1 MSLKL
6 KAAVVGC
13 GIAFVLGG
21 SAFANPKSINWSGY
35 YIGANAG
42 FANGDLRGHYDEGE
56 DDRPRDFR
64 STGAIFGLQGGY
76 NWQVGRKVYGIELDV
91 TGGDILNRFDVG
103 GAGDPAWATFRTS
116 LLSSARFRSGIAVD
130 NILLFSSI
138 GVGFGHSKLS
148 VIDPTAAPN
157 NFSRSFN
164 APALVTGLGVDW
176 RFSPRWSLRAEYLYY
191 YFGKSR
197 SLAGATNDTEDFDFF
212 KISGIQTVRLGV
224 NYHFNAAV
232 PTVSAPAMNWAGWY
246 GGVHLGYGRSELPGM
261 YDEAGDIGGLNFDPR
276 GFAGGLYAGRN
287 WQMGAWVYGIEI
299 DGTWAGMSND
309 RIDDEGSYQKLKTTA
324 FGSIRGRIGVAADS
338 KLFYL
343 TGGIGAVRSSIYA
356 DEGAGNNGKKNLTS
370 WGPVIGAGFESA
382 LQGNWSFRL
391 EGLTYL
397 LSNRVSLPDLTTDSE
412 DEDYIRQRNIYV
424 VRAGL
429 TYRFGTK

>member
-138 GVGFGHSKLS
+138 GVGFWPLQIVGY
-148 VIDPTAAPN
+148 
-157 NFSRSFN
+157 RSD
-164 APALVTGLGVDW
+164 GC
-176 RFSPRWSLRAEYLYY
+176 AEQL
-191 YFGKSR
+191 
-197 SLAGATNDTEDFDFF
+197 LAQLQCAGAGHR
-212 KISGIQTVRLGV
+212 SGRRLALL
-224 NYHFNAAV
+224 AA
-232 PTVSAPAMNWAGWY
+232 M
-246 GGVHLGYGRSELPGM
+246 
-261 YDEAGDIGGLNFDPR
+261 
-276 GFAGGLYAGRN
+276 
-287 WQMGAWVYGIEI
+287 
-299 DGTWAGMSND
+299 
-309 RIDDEGSYQKLKTTA
+309 
-324 FGSIRGRIGVAADS
+324 
-338 KLFYL
+338 
-343 TGGIGAVRSSIYA
+343 
-356 DEGAGNNGKKNLTS
+356 
-370 WGPVIGAGFESA
+370 ESA
-382 LQGNWSFRL
+382 R
-391 EGLTYL
+391 
-397 LSNRVSLPDLTTDSE
+397 
-412 DEDYIRQRNIYV
+412 
-424 VRAGL
+424 
-429 TYRFGTK
+429 